1 MGCTLCNLF
10 QLLKENESRSGLPE
24 SNPLDDSE
32 YLIELA
38 NDIVQNHPGLSS
50 LIWKGYDRRINC
62 QKRGLL
68 MLKSSTEIFN
78 DFESGLRRTK
88 VKISEIF
95 RSISG
100 EGMTQG
106 YPAVFVRFAGCNL
119 NCSWCDTTY
128 AKQGENMTLHDVL
141 DKVKSFLPIKLICI
155 TGGEPTL
162 QKQEVLSF
170 INNNDIMKGYKYTIF
185 TNGTQDIQ
193 DFIKPH
199 VSFCL
204 DVKMPSSGMY
214 NKIFTDP
221 NLYATLQYNIALLRP
236 QDEVKFVIADRADW
250 DVAIAFSEAV
260 LRRFAC
266 QAQITYSPMIAVNG
280 SGAVINPK
288 LLQDLAQWIL
298 DEAPANVN
306 YSLQIQKFIW
316 GAGRGV

>member
-1 MGCTLCNLF
+1 
-10 QLLKENESRSGLPE
+10 
-24 SNPLDDSE
+24 
-32 YLIELA
+32 
-38 NDIVQNHPGLSS
+38 
-50 LIWKGYDRRINC
+50 
-62 QKRGLL
+62 

-78 DFESGLRRTK
+78 DFESGLRRTT

-141 DKVKSFLPIKLICI
+141 DKVKSFLPIKLVCI

-185 TNGTQDIQ
+185 TNGTQDLR

-214 NKIFTDP
+214 EKIIADIDSGFSSI
-221 NLYATLQYNIALLRP
+221 LRCNIALLRA
-236 QDEVKFVIADRADW
+236 QDEVKFVISDEIDW
-250 DVAIAFSEAV
+250 QCAMTFCRDVVTRYS
-260 LRRFAC
+260 C
-266 QAQITYSPMIAVNG
+266 PAQVTFSPMIAVNG

-306 YSLQIQKFIW
+306 YSLQIQKVIF
-316 GAGRGV
+316 GARKGV